1 MTEVSLSARAYC
13 KMILHA
19 AKYPHC
25 AVNGLLLGRINKE
38 RDELVVMDAVPLFHI
53 CLQVSPMAEIA
64 LTQVDQVAANS
75 DLTIAGY
82 YVANENISDV
92 SVDRAAN
99 RIADKIAE
107 NFPPACFIVLDNQ
120 HLTLSMETPG
130 ITLSQFN
137 DGKWRPKDVKLS
149 NDVLDTTAALLE
161 QRAFKMLVDFDNH
174 LDDVSQDWKNK
185 ELNQAIDD
193 AAGLA

>member
-1 MTEVSLSARAYC
+1 MAEVTVGARAYC

-25 AVNGLLLGRINKE
+25 AVNGLLLGRLNKE
-38 RDELVVMDAVPLFHI
+38 KDELMLTDAVPLFHI

-64 LTQVDQVAANS
+64 LTQVDQLAAS
-75 DLTIAGY
+75 KDLTIAGY
-82 YVANENISDV
+82 YVANENISDI

-107 NFPPACFIVLDNQ
+107 NFPPACFVVLDNQ

-130 ITLSQFN
+130 ITLAQYN
-137 DGKWRPKDVKLS
+137 DGKWRSKDVKLN

-174 LDDVSQDWKNK
+174 LDDVSQDWRNNQ
-185 ELNQAIDD
+185 LNETIDE
-193 AAGLA
+193 AASLS